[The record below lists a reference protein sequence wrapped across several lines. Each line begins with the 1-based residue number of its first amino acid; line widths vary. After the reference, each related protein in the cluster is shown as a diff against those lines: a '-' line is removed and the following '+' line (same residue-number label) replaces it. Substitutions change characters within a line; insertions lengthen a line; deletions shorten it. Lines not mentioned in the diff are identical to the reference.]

1 LNQDELHAVLLT
13 LPKNFLPARQKSS
26 AAKNKH
32 LPKEQIFKKAGK
44 TFKYL
49 PITSENLAV

>member
-1 LNQDELHAVLLT
+1 LNQDELHAVLPT

-32 LPKEQIFKKAGK
+32 LPKEKISKKADK

-49 PITSENLAV
+49 LITSEKF